1 MENPVPEIPSSSS
14 LPMARDV
21 EYYNNLRYQ
30 QEQIRIE
37 KNREAKR
44 IEEHT
49 TKKIVLTD
57 LMLQKYYE
65 KLNELA
71 TYNRQKQLEKAQAE
85 QGRFVDIEVR

>member
-1 MENPVPEIPSSSS
+1 MENPVPEVPSSRS

-21 EYYNNLRYQ
+21 ENFNNLRYQ
-30 QEQIRIE
+30 QEQQRIE
-37 KNREAKR
+37 RNREAKR

-49 TKKIVLTD
+49 NKKIVLTD

-71 TYNRQKQLEKAQAE
+71 LYTRQKQLEKAQAE
-85 QGRFVDIEVR
+85 QGRIIDLEVK